1 MLGYILG
8 IYPLDAS
15 STTQV
20 MTTKFV
26 SRCYQMSSLLTTVVL
41 DWKPLPYSIS
51 SQQLESTEHT
61 PSLSQCFCTC
71 WDPSGELQWL
81 TLLNKGRA
89 NCLSVLQSAG
99 RVPAPFSI
107 ISVCYPLRIV
117 LNIYKLP
124 VILPS
129 VPQCIKGRWEVILKL
144 ASVLFLSYESVF
156 SGSHSFRR

>member
-1 MLGYILG
+1 MLVALPKLWQPNLSPDVTKC
-8 IYPLDAS
+8 PL
-15 STTQV
+15 
-20 MTTKFV
+20 
-26 SRCYQMSSLLTTVVL
+26 C
-41 DWKPLPYSIS
+41 W
-51 SQQLESTEHT
+51 QQLFWIENHCPIPSLHSNLSQHT

-99 RVPAPFSI
+99 RVPASFSI
-107 ISVCYPLRIV
+107 ISVCYPLPVV

-124 VILPS
+124 LILPS